1 MRRNDPSDPGHID
14 FLAADHDG
22 FRARVRG
29 LLDSLVRP
37 NAEDWESERRIS
49 RSGWR
54 TLGEAGLLS
63 LEHSGPG
70 FLHSAIF
77 LEELGGLGYGGIRA
91 SVAVHAYMATSY
103 LHLFGTEEQR
113 QRYLPGARQGRLI
126 AALALTESTAGSDL
140 RDLGT
145 RAHPT
150 EHGYRVTG
158 EKLYVANGSRADF
171 IITLATSSPTRHGN
185 GLSGASLL
193 VVDADAAGVSRHP
206 EPMLGWHSADVCRV
220 RFTDVDVTAD
230 QLVGRSER
238 ALLHLVQ
245 ALDFER
251 LVAGMLA
258 VGGVGHCLTLLRAF
272 VGEHRVKGVPLG
284 THQAVRHRIA
294 ELESSYELVRHY
306 GYRAAWLQANGRLD
320 TRTASVLKLR
330 ATELAVTA
338 AQTCLQFHGA
348 RGYAADAV
356 AARLYRDAIA
366 GPIAGGASELL
377 RDLVYETT

>member
-1 MRRNDPSDPGHID
+1 MRHIDLSDPGHVG

-22 FRARVRG
+22 FRAHIRG
-29 LLDSLVRP
+29 LLDGLVRP
-37 NAEDWESERRIS
+37 HADDWESERGIS

-54 TLGEAGLLS
+54 SLGEAGLLS

-70 FLHSAIF
+70 FLRSAIF

-91 SVAVHAYMATSY
+91 SVAVHAYMAASY
-103 LHLFGTEEQR
+103 LHLFGSEAQR
-113 QRYLPGARQGRLI
+113 QRYLPGVRQGRLI
-126 AALALTESTAGSDL
+126 AALALTESEAGSDL
-140 RDLGT
+140 RELST
-145 RAHPT
+145 RADPT
-150 EHGYRVTG
+150 ENGYRVTG

-171 IITLATSSPTRHGN
+171 LVTLATTRTAQRSN
-185 GLSGASLL
+185 GLTGASLL
-193 VVDADAAGVSRHP
+193 VIDAGTPGVSRHP
-206 EPMLGWHSADVCRV
+206 EPMLGWHSADVSRV
-220 RFTDVDVTAD
+220 RFTDVDVPAD
-230 QLVGRSER
+230 RLVGRRDR
-238 ALLHLVQ
+238 ALQHLVH

-258 VGGVGHCLTLLRAF
+258 VGGVRHCLDLLHAF
-272 VGEHRVKGVPLG
+272 VREHRVKGVPLG

-294 ELESSYELVRHY
+294 DLESSYELVRHY

-356 AARLYRDAIA
+356 AARLYRDAMA
-366 GPIAGGASELL
+366 GPIAAGASELL

>member
-1 MRRNDPSDPGHID
+1 MRRDDPGGPGHAD

-22 FRARVRG
+22 FRTRVRA
-29 LLDSLVRP
+29 LLDSLVSA
-37 NAEDWESERRIS
+37 NADDWESERRIS

-54 TLGEAGLLS
+54 SLGEAGLLS
-63 LEHSGPG
+63 LDHAGPG

-77 LEELGGLGYGGIRA
+77 LEELGGLGFGGIRA

-126 AALALTESTAGSDL
+126 AALALTEATAGSDL
-140 RDLGT
+140 RDLAT
-145 RAHPT
+145 RVYPT
-150 EHGYRVTG
+150 ESGYRVQG
-158 EKLYVANGSRADF
+158 EKLYVANGSQADF
-171 IITLATSSPTRHGN
+171 LITLAASRPPRGGSSLGA
-185 GLSGASLL
+185 ASLL
-193 VVDADAAGVSRHP
+193 VVDAEAAGVSRHP

-220 RFTDVDVTAD
+220 RLTDVDIGAG
-230 QLVGRSER
+230 QFVGRPDR
-238 ALLHLVQ
+238 ALLYLVQ

-251 LVAGMLA
+251 LVAGLLA
-258 VGGVGHCLTLLRAF
+258 VGGVGHCLALLHAF
-272 VGEHRVKGVPLG
+272 VSEHRVKGEPLG
-284 THQAVRHRIA
+284 TYQAVRHRIA

-356 AARLYRDAIA
+356 AARLYRDAMA